1 MGVVEK
7 REGGRKVERNSRGKV
22 GKEGKRKDVKRKW
35 IQVCMHAR
43 SYLTLCDPLDC
54 SPPGSSVHGIFQARM
69 LEWVAISYSRRSCW
83 HRDWT
88 HIPCISRWV
97 LYHCA
102 TWETSLTFPKYSFVP
117 LSWEQLGSP
126 QKIKVLKWETNQ
138 FLPILS
144 LLAMVGHIWLPE
156 IHLLQTYKYGSQIKF
171 DFCWSQWLLWQLY

>member
-69 LEWVAISYSRRSCW
+69 LEWVAISYSRRS
-83 HRDWT
+83 
-88 HIPCISRWV
+88 
-97 LYHCA
+97 
-102 TWETSLTFPKYSFVP
+102 
-117 LSWEQLGSP
+117 
-126 QKIKVLKWETNQ
+126 
-138 FLPILS
+138 S
-144 LLAMVGHIWLPE
+144 LLRDRAHI
-156 IHLLQTYKYGSQIKF
+156 S
-171 DFCWSQWLLWQLY
+171 